1 MLEQAVLDDINA
13 SPAAGSIT
21 RSMLEQAVL
30 DDINA
35 SPAAGSITRS
45 MLEQAVLD
53 FRWISMRARQQ
64 VSITRSMLE
73 QAVLDDIN
81 AARHW
86 FDNTHAGAGGFR

>member
-53 FRWISMRARQQ
+53 DINASRQQ
-64 VSITRSMLE
+64 VRL
-73 QAVLDDIN
+73 Q
-81 AARHW
+81 
-86 FDNTHAGAGGFR
+86 GACWSRRF

>member
-35 SPAAGSITRS
+35 SPATGSITR
-45 MLEQAVLD
+45 
-53 FRWISMRARQQ
+53 WY
-64 VSITRSMLE
+64 
-73 QAVLDDIN
+73 
-81 AARHW
+81 
-86 FDNTHAGAGGFR
+86 AGAGGFG